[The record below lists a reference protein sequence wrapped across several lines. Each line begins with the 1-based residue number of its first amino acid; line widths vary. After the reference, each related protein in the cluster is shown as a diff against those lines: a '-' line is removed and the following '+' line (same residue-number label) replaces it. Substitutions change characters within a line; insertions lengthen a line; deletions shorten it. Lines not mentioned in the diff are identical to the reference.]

1 MQFVYRTN
9 QWQWHLHQDRW
20 QAFRVSWGEA
30 QGADARRLLA
40 MLCRRGGIRGT
51 DIGAI
56 RVGAR
61 FSVVEIAAAVA
72 SSFEQA
78 TREPDPRDPRVFIER
93 ERPFAGERSEPRA
106 RNERSEARPA
116 RAARAPRSAGS
127 AR

>member
-1 MQFVYRTN
+1 MA
-9 QWQWHLHQDRW
+9 QDRW

-56 RVGAR
+56 RVAAR

-93 ERPFAGERSEPRA
+93 ERPGAVERSERSESRPRVVERDARPPRA
-106 RNERSEARPA
+106 P
-116 RAARAPRSAGS
+116 RAPRSAGS
-127 AR
+127 SR